1 MFFFSSFLCAQ
12 RHSPYSLLAIPCPAL
27 DILFEFITIEYV
39 WRRVERVASISLD
52 YSFLSSSGGG
62 ARDDSLLLQSKRS
75 NVCTIISNEHLNS
88 LSLRFPI
95 LYVDYFEKKPTV
107 LPLQVGSPLTTQQ
120 LGMLIEFQQ

>member
-52 YSFLSSSGGG
+52 YSFLSSGGG
-62 ARDDSLLLQSKRS
+62 GGGDAR
-75 NVCTIISNEHLNS
+75 VMI
-88 LSLRFPI
+88 RF
-95 LYVDYFEKKPTV
+95 YY
-107 LPLQVGSPLTTQQ
+107 SPNALMFAQ
-120 LGMLIEFQQ
+120 